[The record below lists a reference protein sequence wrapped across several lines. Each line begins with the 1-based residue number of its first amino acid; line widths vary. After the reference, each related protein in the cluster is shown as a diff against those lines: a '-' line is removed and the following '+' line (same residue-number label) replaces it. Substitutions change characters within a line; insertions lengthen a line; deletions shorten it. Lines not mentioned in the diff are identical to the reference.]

1 MLGYYPV
8 TDAQAQ
14 SGPFVSSLAGEE
26 RGKEAPQILLR
37 TRRAIIS
44 KGSHRNIPDRFN
56 SNSQGTLF
64 YTPQSQNTRH

>member
-1 MLGYYPV
+1 V

-26 RGKEAPQILLR
+26 RGKEALQILLR

-44 KGSHRNIPDRFN
+44 KGSHHNIPDRFN
-56 SNSQGTLF
+56 SNSQGTSFMHL
-64 YTPQSQNTRH
+64 NHKILGINNNVEE